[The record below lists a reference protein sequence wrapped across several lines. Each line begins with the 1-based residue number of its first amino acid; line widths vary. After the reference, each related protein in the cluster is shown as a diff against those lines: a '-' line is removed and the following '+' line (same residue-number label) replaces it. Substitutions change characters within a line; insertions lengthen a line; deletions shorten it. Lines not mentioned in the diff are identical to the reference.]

1 MRTLATDRLPAEPD
15 VKTVADVFEI
25 VRRRRRSILL
35 PAAAIFLLAA
45 AVAFLLPKKYQST
58 TTILIEEQEVPRE
71 YVSANITTFADQR
84 LQTINQRIMSTT
96 RLLELIGRFGLYAE
110 MKDKVP
116 VDEIVTEMRK
126 DIKFNTIS
134 ADVIDPRTGRPAQAT
149 IAFAIT
155 YEGRNPETVQRVANE
170 LASLYLQENLKTREK
185 QSLETSK
192 FMGEEMKDVQAQLA
206 ELDAKIASYKEKHIS
221 SLPELSQVNLQ
232 ALDQVE
238 RDLTRMND
246 QLRTLRE
253 RQGYLQEQLA
263 SIPPDLAHQEKES
276 LKELRVRLVELKTQ
290 FSDLHPDVINTK
302 AAIKDLEERLAK
314 SGAAV
319 GGTKP
324 DNPAYITLASQ
335 LAGTQSEIASVTRQ
349 IAGLKAKREDF
360 RKRIEES
367 PRVEEGYRVLLL
379 ERNNLQG
386 KYDDLTRKAMDAK
399 VAHGLEEG
407 QLGERFSIVD
417 AARLPE
423 KPSSPNIPAILLIG
437 LILGMGGGVGLAAVQ
452 ESTDQ
457 TVRSAEALQRGTAF
471 PVLASI
477 PVIVTPE
484 DLKAGSAKKWY
495 VGAGVLFFLAAAVI
509 AFSLLVMDLDILVAK
524 VMRRF
529 FP

>member
-1 MRTLATDRLPAEPD
+1 VRTLATDRLSMEPD

-25 VRRRRRSILL
+25 VGRRKRSILL
-35 PAAAIFLLAA
+35 PAAVIFLIAA
-45 AVAFLLPKKYQST
+45 AVAFLVPKKYQST

-110 MKDKVP
+110 MKDRVP

-126 DIKFNTIS
+126 DIRFNTIS

-155 YEGRNPETVQRVANE
+155 YEGKNPETVQRVANE

-185 QSLETSK
+185 QSRETSK
-192 FMGEEMKDVQAQLA
+192 FMEEEMKAVQAQLT
-206 ELDAKIASYKEKHIS
+206 ELDAKIASYKEKNIS

-276 LKELRVRLVELKTQ
+276 LKELRVRLVELQTQ

-302 AAIKDLEERLAK
+302 AAIRELEERLAK

-324 DNPAYITLASQ
+324 DNPAYINLASQ

-349 IAGLKAKREDF
+349 IAGLKGKREDF
-360 RKRIEES
+360 RKRIEAS
-367 PRVEEGYRVLLL
+367 PRVEEGYRTLLL

-386 KYDDLTRKAMDAK
+386 KYDELTRKAMDAR
-399 VAHGLEEG
+399 VAHGLEEE

-437 LILGMGGGVGLAAVQ
+437 LILGMGGGVGLAAVR

-457 TVRSAEALQRGTAF
+457 TVRTAEMLQKATAV
-471 PVLASI
+471 PVLSSI
-477 PVIVTPE
+477 PEILTAA
-484 DLKAGSAKKWY
+484 DRRRSRAKRWY
-495 VGAGVLFFLAAAVI
+495 VGFGLFFFLAAAVL
-509 AFSLLVMDLDILVAK
+509 AFFLFVMDLDVLVAT